1 MKTTMK
7 YLFGILLIV
16 GGFLLGTAWKTQD
29 QHLSDGEQESP
40 LIETEL
46 SESENDRST
55 FANLSIPPSRS
66 RLNSDEK
73 AVISL
78 FEAAAPSTVFIATS
92 EYQRSYWSTDI
103 SEIPKG
109 TGTGFVWDKT
119 GHIITNFHVIR
130 GADRAKVTLS
140 DQTTWDATLVGYE
153 ASKDLAVLK
162 IDAPADLLKPIQLGE
177 SENLQVGQF
186 VFAIGNPFGLD
197 QTLTTGVISALGR
210 EIESVSGVPIRGVIQ
225 TDAAINPGNSGGPL
239 INSSGELIGVN
250 TAIYSPSGA
259 YAGIG
264 FSIPVDVVK
273 WAVPQLIEYGKVIRP
288 TMGVELDPYNFAR
301 RIGVT
306 GVMVRNV
313 YKSSAAEKAGV
324 LPTFRN
330 RRGEIE
336 LGDIIIAINE
346 DKIATRN
353 DVLLAIE
360 KYQPGDNIILKVIRD
375 GEILDLPLV
384 LDESR

>member
-1 MKTTMK
+1 MMK
-7 YLFGILLIV
+7 YLFGIVLMV
-16 GGFLLGTAWKTQD
+16 GGFLLGTAWKNQD
-29 QHLSDGEQESP
+29 QNPGDDQQYTPVSAEAT
-40 LIETEL
+40 I
-46 SESENDRST
+46 SESEEENSV
-55 FANLSIPPSRS
+55 ANLASVPVRS
-66 RLNSDEK
+66 RLTSDEK
-73 AVISL
+73 AIISL
-78 FEAAAPSTVFIATS
+78 FEDAAPSTVFIATS
-92 EYQRSYWSTDI
+92 EYQRDYWSMDV

-109 TGTGFVWDKT
+109 TGTGFVWSKE

-140 DQTTWDATLVGYE
+140 DQSTWDATLVGYE

-162 IDAPADLLKPIQLGE
+162 IDAPKAKLKPIPLGD
-177 SENLQVGQF
+177 SEKLKVGQF

-264 FSIPVDVVK
+264 FSIPVDEVK
-273 WAVPQLIEYGKVIRP
+273 WAVPQLIEFGKVIRP
-288 TMGVELDPYNFAR
+288 TMGVELDAYNIAKR
-301 RIGVT
+301 VGVT

-313 YKSSAAEKAGV
+313 YKGSAAEKAGV
-324 LPTFRN
+324 FPTVRN

-336 LGDIIIAINE
+336 LGDIIIAINR
-346 DKIATRN
+346 DKISTRN

-360 KYQPGDNIILKVIRD
+360 KYQPGEEITLKVIRA
-375 GEILDLPLV
+375 GEVKELPLILD
-384 LDESR
+384 EAR